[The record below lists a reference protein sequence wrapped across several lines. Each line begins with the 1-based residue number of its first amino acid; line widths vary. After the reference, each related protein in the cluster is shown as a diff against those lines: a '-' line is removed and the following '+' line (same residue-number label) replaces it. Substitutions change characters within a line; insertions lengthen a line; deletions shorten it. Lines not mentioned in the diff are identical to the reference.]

1 MDGQVAIEVAGGN
14 PTPAPSPTLAP
25 RLARRLLAERRLLVG
40 GALLLGLVLIGPVG
54 SLFVGTD
61 GLRLGAGPFAQ
72 PPTAEHPLGTDAT
85 GRDILAMIVHGM
97 IPTLEIGLLA
107 GGIGTAVGVVLGLAS
122 GYFRGPIDTLIRSA
136 ADIMLTIPALAV
148 LVVLAAFLQAR
159 TVELMAF
166 VVALFA
172 WPWTARAVR
181 SQTLTMREQA
191 YVLVAR
197 LSGRGDLGILLFE
210 LLPNLLPYVMATF
223 VAAVSGAILAAVGLQ
238 LLGLGPITIPTLG
251 LLLQNA
257 FASAAL
263 TRGLWWWWG
272 PPTIILVLLFIAL
285 FLVGEALDVIANP
298 RLRRGREGE
307 P

>member
-1 MDGQVAIEVAGGN
+1 MDGQVAIEVAGGS
-14 PTPAPSPTLAP
+14 PRAAPMPAR
-25 RLARRLLAERRLLVG
+25 RLGRRLLAERRLLVG
-40 GALLLGLVLIGPVG
+40 GAILLGLVLIGPVG

-61 GLRLGAGPFAQ
+61 GLRLGSGPFAQ

-197 LSGRGDLGILLFE
+197 LSGRGDLGILVFE

-272 PPTIILVLLFIAL
+272 PPTIILVLLFIGL
-285 FLVGEALDVIANP
+285 FLVGEALDVVANP
-298 RLRRGREGE
+298 RLRRERGEGA
-307 P
+307 

>member
-1 MDGQVAIEVAGGN
+1 MDGQLVVEAAGSG
-14 PTPAPSPTLAP
+14 TVGLEASGTRRGWRWAFAQP
-25 RLARRLLAERRLLVG
+25 RLIVGGSILAALVLVG
-40 GALLLGLVLIGPVG
+40 PLG

-61 GLRLGAGPFAQ
+61 GLRLGAGPFAA
-72 PPTAEHPLGTDAT
+72 PPTAAHLLGTDAL
-85 GRDILAMIVHGM
+85 GRDVLAMIVHGM

-107 GGIGTAVGVVLGLAS
+107 GGIGTFVGVVLGLAS
-122 GYFRGPIDTLIRSA
+122 GYFRGPLDTVIRSA

-148 LVVLAAFLQAR
+148 LVVLAAFLQTR

-197 LSGRGDLGILLFE
+197 LSGRSDLGILVFE

-272 PPTIILVLLFIAL
+272 PPTLILVLLFIGL
-285 FLVGEALDVIANP
+285 FLVGEGLDAIANP
-298 RLRRGREGE
+298 RLRRQGKAR

>member
-1 MDGQVAIEVAGGN
+1 MADAVEPVATGGKRPTAGAGW
-14 PTPAPSPTLAP
+14 
-25 RLARRLLAERRLLVG
+25 RRLLGEPRLLVG
-40 GALLLGLVLIGPVG
+40 GAILLGLILIGPVG
-54 SLFVGTD
+54 SLFVGTE

-72 PPTAEHPLGTDAT
+72 PPTAAHPLGTDAT

-97 IPTLEIGLLA
+97 VPTLEIGLLA
-107 GGIGTAVGVVLGLAS
+107 GGLGTAVGVVLGLAS

-181 SQTLTMREQA
+181 SQALTMREQA

-197 LSGRGDLGILLFE
+197 LSGRGDLGILVFE

-272 PPTIILVLLFIAL
+272 PPTIILVFLFIGL

-298 RLRRGREGE
+298 RLRRGRGGE
-307 P
+307 R

>member
-1 MDGQVAIEVAGGN
+1 VGGYVVADAVEPVATGGKR
-14 PTPAPSPTLAP
+14 PTAGAGW
-25 RLARRLLAERRLLVG
+25 RRLLGEPRLLVG
-40 GALLLGLVLIGPVG
+40 GAILLGLILIGPVG
-54 SLFVGTD
+54 SLSVGTE

-72 PPTAEHPLGTDAT
+72 PPTAAHPLGTDAT

-97 IPTLEIGLLA
+97 VPTLEIGLLA
-107 GGIGTAVGVVLGLAS
+107 GGLGTAVGVILGLAS

-181 SQTLTMREQA
+181 SQALTMREQP

-197 LSGRGDLGILLFE
+197 LSGRGDLGILVFE

-272 PPTIILVLLFIAL
+272 PPTIILVFLFIGL
-285 FLVGEALDVIANP
+285 FLVGEALDIIANP
-298 RLRRGREGE
+298 RLRRSRGGE
-307 P
+307 R

>member
-1 MDGQVAIEVAGGN
+1 MDRPLALDPAARVTAGVPVRRGRGRW
-14 PTPAPSPTLAP
+14 SYLAEP
-25 RLARRLLAERRLLVG
+25 RLLGGGSILLVL
-40 GALLLGLVLIGPVG
+40 ALLGPVG

-72 PPTAEHPLGTDAT
+72 APTAEHLLGTDAT
-85 GRDILAMIVHGM
+85 GRDILAMIVHG
-97 IPTLEIGLLA
+97 IVPTLEIGLLA
-107 GGIGTAVGVVLGLAS
+107 GGIGTAVGVILGLAS

-197 LSGRGDLGILLFE
+197 LSGRSDAGIIVFE

-272 PPTIILVLLFIAL
+272 PPTVILVLLFVGL
-285 FLVGEALDVIANP
+285 FLLGEALDVLANP
-298 RLRRGREGE
+298 RLRRHRGG
-307 P
+307 

>member
-1 MDGQVAIEVAGGN
+1 MDGQLVVETAGSGAVDVQA
-14 PTPAPSPTLAP
+14 PAAWGQRW
-25 RLARRLLAERRLLVG
+25 RLAEPRLLAG
-40 GALLLGLVLIGPVG
+40 GSLLLALVLFGPVG
-54 SLFVGTD
+54 SLFVGPE

-72 PPTAEHPLGTDAT
+72 APSAEHLLGTDAL

-107 GGIGTAVGVVLGLAS
+107 GGIGTTVGVILGLAS
-122 GYFRGPIDTLIRSA
+122 GYFRGPIDTIIRGA

-148 LVVLAAFLQAR
+148 LVVLAAFLQTR

-191 YVLVAR
+191 YVLIAR
-197 LSGRGDLGILLFE
+197 LSGRSDLGILVFE

-251 LLLQNA
+251 LILQNA

-272 PPTIILVLLFIAL
+272 PPTVILILLFVGL
-285 FLVGEALDVIANP
+285 FLVGEALDTIANP
-298 RLRRGREGE
+298 RLHGRREARR
-307 P
+307 